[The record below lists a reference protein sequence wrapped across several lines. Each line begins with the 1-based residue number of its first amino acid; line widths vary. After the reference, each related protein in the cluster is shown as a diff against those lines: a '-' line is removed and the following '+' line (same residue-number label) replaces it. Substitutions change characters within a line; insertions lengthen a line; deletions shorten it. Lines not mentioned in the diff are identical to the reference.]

1 VGVTNVMQTGKS
13 GLMAA
18 KTGIATS
25 GHNIANANTEGFNR
39 QRVHVQGEVAEGKNG
54 PKALIGRGVRDVRV
68 ERVNDEYVEKQIR
81 EGKKNLAFTEERD
94 TALRQVEDIFN
105 EMSGEGLNRVM
116 TKFFNEFR
124 KLSNDPDN
132 EAIRQSVR
140 EASQAMVTDFHRIR
154 KEVDDVRKHLDNRI
168 EGYVREMN
176 SLGDE
181 LKELNLK
188 IKISSIGGA
197 SPNDLMD
204 RRDMVLKDLS
214 SFVDVQAHKD
224 HEGSYVVE
232 IRGGGPFVNGTVAS
246 KLHAETSPADE
257 FGKVDGALDIR
268 SESSNSPSITQ
279 TISGGKL
286 GALVETRDKT
296 LSAISGRLDEIAYNL
311 AHAVNTIHSQGFTR
325 HGNQG
330 VDFFKAPQSLDRAA
344 EVLELSDEVKSNI
357 NFIATAAQADS
368 PGDNRVALAI
378 TGLQSLK
385 LLNDGKSTLD
395 DFYNSIVSDV
405 GVASQR
411 NRSAMNQ
418 NKDIVMQLGK
428 MREQISGV
436 SIDEETTNLLQFQHT
451 FDASAK
457 VIQIADE
464 MLKTIL
470 DLR

>member
-1 VGVTNVMQTGKS
+1 MGVNNVMQTGRS
-13 GLMAA
+13 GLLAA
-18 KTGIATS
+18 KSGIATS

-39 QRVHVQGEVAEGKNG
+39 QRVQVNAEATESKNG
-54 PKALIGRGVRDVRV
+54 PKAMIGRGVRDVRV
-68 ERVNDEYVEKQIR
+68 NRVNDEYVEKQIR
-81 EGKKNLAFTEERD
+81 EGNRNLAFTEERD
-94 TALRQVEDIFN
+94 VSLRQVEDIFN

-154 KEVDDVRKHLDNRI
+154 KEVDEVRKHIDSRI
-168 EGYVREMN
+168 TGYVREMN
-176 SLGDE
+176 ALGEE

-197 SPNDLMD
+197 SPNDLLD
-204 RRDMVLKDLS
+204 RRDIVMKELA
-214 SFVDVQAHKD
+214 SFVDLQAHKD
-224 HEGSYVVE
+224 NEGSYVVE
-232 IRGGGPFVNGTVAS
+232 IKGGGPFVSGTVSS

-257 FGKVDGALDIR
+257 FGKVDGSLDIR
-268 SESSNSPSITQ
+268 SESSNSPTVTQ
-279 TISGGKL
+279 SISGGKL
-286 GALVETRDKT
+286 GALIETRDKT
-296 LSAISGRLDEIAYNL
+296 LSAISGRMDEIAFNL
-311 AHAVNTIHSQGFTR
+311 AHAVNEIHSQGFNR
-325 HGNQG
+325 YGQQG
-330 VDFFKAPQSLDRAA
+330 VAYFKAPEQIDRAA
-344 EVLELSDEVKSNI
+344 EVLELSDAVRENI
-357 NFIATAAQADS
+357 NFIATAAQPDA
-368 PGDNRVALAI
+368 PGDNRIALAI
-378 TGLQSLK
+378 TGLQGLK
-385 LLNDGKSTLD
+385 LMNDGKSTLD
-395 DFYNSIVSDV
+395 DFYNSIVADV
-405 GVASQR
+405 GVATDR